1 MATIQDIMA
10 AAKAEQ
16 DVIVAAVTQTKA
28 LVTEVK
34 QLLAANDVSGAQ
46 ALLDSISANSEAL
59 IAAAAE
65 TAQTTAAVDA
75 VNGDPVPG
83 IAQ

>member
-1 MATIQDIMA
+1 MATIQEIMA

-34 QLLAANDVSGAQ
+34 QLLAANDVAGAQ
-46 ALLDSISANSEAL
+46 ELLDSIAANSEAL

-65 TAQTTAAVDA
+65 TAQTTADVDA
-75 VNGDPVPG
+75 VNGDPAPG